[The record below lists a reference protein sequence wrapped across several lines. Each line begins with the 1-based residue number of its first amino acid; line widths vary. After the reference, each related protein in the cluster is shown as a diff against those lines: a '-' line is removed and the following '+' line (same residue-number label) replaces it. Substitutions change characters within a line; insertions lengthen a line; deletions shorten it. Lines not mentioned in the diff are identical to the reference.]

1 MRALAPPRDLDY
13 HQLSGIRWCPGFSSL
28 HPATRENPPV
38 CSDHINRA
46 GACSRRGI
54 FFEMPNKIGLSR
66 DQYFAVQQICRGWN
80 LFGIVLISTIAANLA
95 LTIAL
100 WKRRRAFWFAV
111 IGLGLVIGSLTIFF
125 LWTYP
130 ANEATQ
136 NWTTIP
142 GNWQQLR
149 QQWEIAHAASALLT
163 FGALCAVKLVVYALR
178 AP

>member
-1 MRALAPPRDLDY
+1 VLWRRRAIWTIISYREFDGAPDFLLFIRRPVKILQFAAIILTALALVP
-13 HQLSGIRWCPGFSSL
+13 
-28 HPATRENPPV
+28 
-38 CSDHINRA
+38 A
-46 GACSRRGI
+46 GAF